1 MTAIQEIQQV
11 LIVDTEF
18 GEAQALFIIDYGV
31 HCNTIWVCASLKD
44 GKVRH
49 FDSNQIRISQ
59 NHTMNFN
66 TEKQQRKD
74 GTGKGKKGEK
84 AKREIAQQ

>member
-1 MTAIQEIQQV
+1 MTAIQEIKQV
-11 LIVDTEF
+11 LIVNTDF

-44 GKVRH
+44 GAIKH
-49 FDSNQIRISQ
+49 YDSNQITVSQ

-66 TEKQQRKD
+66 TKKEKD
-74 GTGKGKKGEK
+74 GTRESKKGKK
-84 AKREIAQQ
+84 AKREITQQ